1 MTSSSDITGDAQ
13 ERSAGDSLPGTA
25 PRALRGSGLA
35 PASQPVWWRRWLKK
49 IQPRTLMARSLI
61 TLILPLLALQLLTTF
76 LFYERHYIH
85 VSSRLAESVAG
96 DIAALIQLLE
106 TTPESWSREK
116 VFDLGEEEF
125 QINLAFLEDGVLPP
139 RSVTEPTLLGRRL
152 REALNEW
159 IDEDFDLHMDDDD
172 NWAYISIEL
181 SDGLLLV
188 EVPRRRL
195 FSRTTHLLL
204 NYMVGAP
211 ILFLVIALIVMRHQ
225 VRPIRRL
232 ARAAKKFGMGQD
244 VRNFKPEGAK
254 EVRQA
259 GRVFVEMRNRIKRQL
274 KQRTAMLAGVSHD
287 LRTPLTRMKLEL
299 ELLENSPEVEALKSD
314 ISEMEKMIEAYLAFA
329 RGEGTEDTEEI
340 DLGALLEEIV
350 AKARRESPDISLTV
364 EEGMTLTVR
373 PNSMRRCLGNL
384 INNAVRY
391 GGEVSVTARPS
402 VKGVE
407 ILVDDKGAGI
417 PGDKREEVFRPFF
430 RLEESRNVETGGTGL
445 GLTIARDIARSHGGD
460 LTLMDRPGGKGLRAR
475 VWLPI
480 LAEPNDIEEWLGTD

>member
-1 MTSSSDITGDAQ
+1 MTSTSDIGRDAQ
-13 ERSAGDSLPGTA
+13 GRSAA
-25 PRALRGSGLA
+25 RAEDAAQEGLA
-35 PASQPVWWRRWLKK
+35 PPRQTVRWRRWLKK
-49 IQPRTLMARSLI
+49 IQPRSLMARSLV
-61 TLILPLLALQLLTTF
+61 TLILPLLLLQTLTTF

-96 DIAALIQLLE
+96 DIAALIALLE
-106 TTPESWSREK
+106 TTPESWNREQ
-116 VFDLGEEEF
+116 VFELGEREF
-125 QINLAFLEDGVLPP
+125 QINVSFLENGILPP
-139 RSVTEPTLLGRRL
+139 KSVTEPTLLGRRL

-159 IDEDFDLHMDDDD
+159 VDKDFDLHMDDDD
-172 NWAYISIEL
+172 NWAYISIAL

-211 ILFLVIALIVMRHQ
+211 ILFLVIALIVMRYQ

-232 ARAAKKFGMGQD
+232 ARAAKKLGMGQD

-259 GRVFVEMRNRIKRQL
+259 GRVFLEMHNRIKRQL

-314 ISEMEKMIEAYLAFA
+314 ISEMEQMIEAYLAFA
-329 RGEGTEDTEEI
+329 RGEGVEDSEEI
-340 DLGALLEEIV
+340 DLEALLQEIV
-350 AKARRESPDISLTV
+350 GKARRECPQIELSV
-364 EEGMTLTVR
+364 EAPVSLTVR
-373 PNSMRRCLGNL
+373 PNAIRRCLSNL

-391 GGEVSVTARPS
+391 GGGEVAVTARPS
-402 VKGVE
+402 MKGVE
-407 ILVDDKGAGI
+407 ILIDDVGEGI
-417 PGDKREEVFRPFF
+417 PSDKREEVFRPFF
-430 RLEESRNVETGGTGL
+430 RLEASRNVETGGTGL

-460 LTLMDRPGGKGLRAR
+460 LTLLTGPGGKGLRAR

-480 LAEPNDIEEWLGTD
+480 LAEPSDIEEWLGTE